1 MALTRKMLKAMGIEE
16 DVIEQIID
24 AHTESVDALKKQRD
38 GFKAEAEKAGELTDE
53 LEKVRKQL
61 KEAEES
67 TEYDELETKYNA
79 EHKEL
84 EKLQKANEKLQNEF
98 DKYKEQTEATEN
110 KRVKTD
116 AYRSLL
122 EKAGVAQKYVGAV
135 LRIADLEKLELDEE
149 GNVKDADEMVKKVQE
164 EYPEFVTKTETKG
177 ANPEN
182 PPTKNPTAEGV
193 SARAQKIIQEHY
205 EKRYGKSEE

>member
-1 MALTRKMLKAMGIEE
+1 MLKAMGIEE
-16 DVIEQIID
+16 DIIEQIID

-38 GFKAEAEKAGELTDE
+38 GFKADAEKVGELTDE

-61 KEAEES
+61 KDAEES
-67 TEYDELETKYNA
+67 TEYEELETKYNA

-84 EKLQKANEKLQNEF
+84 EKLQKANEKLQSEF
-98 DKYKEQTEATEN
+98 SQYREQTEANES

-122 EKAGVAQKYVGAV
+122 EKAGIAQKYVGAV
-135 LRIADLEKLELDEE
+135 LRIADLEKLEIDDD
-149 GNVKDADEMVKKVQE
+149 GNVKDAENAVKKVQE

-177 ANPEN
+177 ADPEN
-182 PPTKNPTAEGV
+182 PPTKNPTTEGV

-205 EKRYGKSEE
+205 EKKYGKSEE